1 MVIPAILLID
11 AAPLVKAAGFVAQSA
26 FVALVFVMPLTAM
39 SQVTVPK
46 AMVPAATLIVDGA
59 VRVTVAVQPTPD
71 TVAVAPVV
79 KRKPVGRVST
89 NAMPACAGLPAAFVR
104 RKLSGVL
111 VPEVMD
117 APAKFFVSVG

>member
-1 MVIPAILLID
+1 MPAIPLID
-11 AAPLVKAAGFVAQSA
+11 DAPLVKAAGLVAQSA
-26 FVALVFVMPLTAM
+26 FTAPVFVMPLTAM
-39 SQVTVPK
+39 SQVAVPK
-46 AMVPAATLIVDGA
+46 AMVPAATLIVEGA
-59 VRVTVAVQPTPD
+59 VRITVAVQPLPD

-79 KRKPVGRVST
+79 NRKPAGKVST
-89 NAMPACAGLPAAFVR
+89 NARPACAGLPTAFVR